1 MKHSLSI
8 TLLLLALFLLTQIVG
23 ISTIAHYIGLTTD
36 SEGNKRIVHADTI
49 LGEQP
54 QIENKSY
61 SAIPIIIT
69 VLLGTALLL
78 LLIKLRLGKVWKLWF
93 FLAVWITLTI
103 TLEVFIAQAMAIAL
117 ALVLALLKIYRPNV
131 FIHNLTEIF
140 IYTGIAII
148 ILPFLNLLSASILL
162 IIISLYDMIAV
173 WKSRHMIAL
182 ATFQT
187 ESNLFAGLYIPYGKG
202 EKRRKATN
210 SAGIAKG
217 AVPEEKAGK
226 KASGSAASN
235 AILGGGDL
243 AFPLVFSAAVLE
255 HLVLL
260 GAAVTAAFTH
270 ALLITAGAA
279 IALFLLFLRG
289 QKGKFYPAMPFISL
303 GCFAG
308 LAAIYLIRMI

>member
-117 ALVLALLKIYRPNV
+117 ALDLALLKIYRSEE
-131 FIHNLTEIF
+131 HTSELQ
-140 IYTGIAII
+140 
-148 ILPFLNLLSASILL
+148 
-162 IIISLYDMIAV
+162 
-173 WKSRHMIAL
+173 SR
-182 ATFQT
+182 
-187 ESNLFAGLYIPYGKG
+187 
-202 EKRRKATN
+202 
-210 SAGIAKG
+210 
-217 AVPEEKAGK
+217 
-226 KASGSAASN
+226 
-235 AILGGGDL
+235 
-243 AFPLVFSAAVLE
+243 
-255 HLVLL
+255 
-260 GAAVTAAFTH
+260 
-270 ALLITAGAA
+270 
-279 IALFLLFLRG
+279 
-289 QKGKFYPAMPFISL
+289 
-303 GCFAG
+303 
-308 LAAIYLIRMI
+308 